1 MAVNAV
7 QSVTGQLQL
16 QPQPRQL
23 MIAMCHLGSC
33 LSSSLDHLCCQG
45 PLQSQSRS
53 SSSTKSTCQ
62 MRLLQ
67 LVYSTHPQLST

>member
-1 MAVNAV
+1 MAGYAV
-7 QSVTGQLQL
+7 QSVTDQLRS

-23 MIAMCHLGSC
+23 MFAMCHLGSC

-45 PLQSQSRS
+45 PLQCQNRS
-53 SSSTKSTCQ
+53 SSSTKCTCQ